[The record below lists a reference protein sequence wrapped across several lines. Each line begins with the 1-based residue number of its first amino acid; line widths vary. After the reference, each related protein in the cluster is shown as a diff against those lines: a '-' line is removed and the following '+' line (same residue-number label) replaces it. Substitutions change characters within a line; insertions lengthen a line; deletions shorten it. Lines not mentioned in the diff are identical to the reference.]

1 MRLPLRPALCLL
13 VTLGLVGAGC
23 KQRLNSEST
32 LTVGPGEVQ
41 SKIVDAPR
49 ADQQVTVT
57 VSSPGAPVSAY
68 LVLEK
73 NRQAAQDA
81 LLSGKAPANVL
92 DGKDKTEDATL
103 QGTVPAKEEFAV
115 LVNNGGSKPA
125 QVKVKITGR

>member
-1 MRLPLRPALCLL
+1 MRLFSRPALCPL
-13 VTLGLVGAGC
+13 VVLCLLGLGC

-32 LTVGPGEVQ
+32 LNVGPGEVQ

-73 NRQAAQDA
+73 NRQAAQEA
-81 LLSGKAPANVL
+81 LLNGKTPANVL
-92 DGKDKTEDATL
+92 DGKDRTEDATL
-103 QGTVPAKEEFAV
+103 QGTVPAREEFAV
-115 LVNNGGSKPA
+115 LVSNAGSKSA
-125 QVKVKITGR
+125 AVKVKIIGR